1 MTRGGDLNP
10 QAFVLFI
17 LSLAKLHS
25 LAVLGCM
32 EAAFASESYWPETKA
47 GLALAEE
54 HVRFTRES
62 SMGFRSSASRASYTD
77 AIVRYYERT
86 WFDYRFVWVS
96 NRNYLGMHWG
106 YWDENTKSH
115 SESLVNMNKAV
126 GAFAGLEPGMRVL
139 DAGCG
144 VGGPSTWIAET
155 YGVNVV
161 GVTLSGVQVAKARR
175 NARRRHLEDRVQFAQ
190 QDFTDLTF
198 SDESFDVVWSQEA
211 VCHSRAEDKQK
222 FLAEAHRV
230 LRPGGRL
237 VVEDWFRR
245 GRSYSENDERLM
257 KDMLSGLAIEDLATG
272 EEFASWAAAAGFRD
286 VGLHDVTAHAVPSMR
301 RLSRLA
307 LACYGPGLFLRALQ
321 IRSAVQHGN
330 LRAARL
336 QWPAHTRDLW
346 FIAIL
351 AARKSGSGGPPSRH
365 HAARTQSDTQP
376 M

>member
-1 MTRGGDLNP
+1 
-10 QAFVLFI
+10 
-17 LSLAKLHS
+17 
-25 LAVLGCM
+25 
-32 EAAFASESYWPETKA
+32 
-47 GLALAEE
+47 
-54 HVRFTRES
+54 
-62 SMGFRSSASRASYTD
+62 MGFRNSASRGSYTN

-96 NRNYLGMHWG
+96 NRNYHGMHWG
-106 YWDENTKSH
+106 YWDENTESH

-161 GVTLSGVQVAKARR
+161 GVTLSGVQVVKAQSY
-175 NARRRHLEDRVQFAQ
+175 ARRRHLEDRVQFAQ
-190 QDFTDLTF
+190 QDFTDLSF

-211 VCHSRAEDKQK
+211 VCHSRPEDKQK

-245 GRSYSENDERLM
+245 GRPYSERDERLM
-257 KDMLSGLAIEDLATG
+257 KDLLWGLAIEDLATG
-272 EEFASWAAAAGFRD
+272 EEFASWAAAAGFRE
-286 VGLHDVTAHAVPSMR
+286 VGLHDITAHAVPSMR
-301 RLSRLA
+301 RLRRLA
-307 LACYGPGLFLRALQ
+307 LACYGPGLFLRALH

-336 QWPAHTRDLW
+336 HWPAHTRDLW

-351 AARKSGSGGPPSRH
+351 ATRKAECGGPP
-365 HAARTQSDTQP
+365 ANTTPPELNRTRSH